1 MTPELKGYILLT
13 VIKLLVIFT
22 ITMVAV
28 AYMTLAERK
37 VSAWMQNRIG
47 PNRIGPGGLLQPV
60 ADGIKNLIKE
70 ETFPATANG
79 ALFFIAPCMA
89 FVPALIISS
98 VIPWAAPLPLYF
110 DFTLPILGQITH
122 AGTTPIAITDLP
134 VGFLYVLA
142 ITSLGVYGIALA
154 GWSSNSKYSLIG
166 GLRAAAQMV
175 SYEVAMGLSIVPVLL
190 LVGNVSFSALVEAQH
205 RTWYIVPLSLGFI
218 LFFVSGFAETNRA
231 PFDLPEAESELVAG
245 YHTEY
250 SAFKFSMF
258 FIAEYANVLTSCAM
272 TVSLFL
278 GGWDI
283 PFTAWDETPGLWQTL
298 ATGIVMAIKTSA
310 LIFVVMWVRWTLPRF
325 RYDQLMAL
333 GWKFMLPV
341 ALGYIVVVTSTLY
354 LFQNVLGWSP
364 ARTALLGLG
373 GVSAVLVFLLLV
385 VVDRGI
391 LLKGSG
397 PRRAERPLIA
407 GRMRPANVR
416 GGS

>member
-1 MTPELKGYILLT
+1 MTPELKGYALLS
-13 VIKLLVIFT
+13 VLKLLIIFT
-22 ITMVAV
+22 ITMVSV
-28 AYMTLAERK
+28 AYMTLLERK
-37 VSAWMQNRIG
+37 VSAWMQNRLG

-70 ETFPATANG
+70 ETFPKTASS
-79 ALFFIAPCMA
+79 ALFFLAPCMA
-89 FVPALIISS
+89 FVPALIISG
-98 VIPWAAPLPLYF
+98 VIPWAAPLPVTF
-110 DFTLPILGQITH
+110 DVTLPVIGEISH
-122 AGTTPIAITDLP
+122 SGTTPIAITDLP

-142 ITSLGVYGIALA
+142 ITSLGVYGIVLA

-175 SYEVAMGLSIVPVLL
+175 SYEVALGLSVVPVLL
-190 LVGNVSFSALVEAQH
+190 LVGTVSFSALVEAQH

-283 PFTAWDETPGLWQTL
+283 PFTRWDETPGLLQTL
-298 ATGIVMAIKTSA
+298 ATAIAMAVKTSM

-333 GWKFMLPV
+333 GWKVMLP
-341 ALGYIVVVTSTLY
+341 LGLVYIVVVTGTLY
-354 LFQNVLGWSP
+354 ILQNLLGWSGR
-364 ARTALLGLG
+364 AALLGLG
-373 GVSAVLVFLLLV
+373 GVSAVLVFLLVV

-397 PRRAERPLIA
+397 PRRADRPLIA
-407 GRMRPANVR
+407 GRLRPAAVR
-416 GGS
+416 GEV

>member
-1 MTPELKGYILLT
+1 MTPELKGFILLV

-37 VSAWMQNRIG
+37 ISAWMQNRLG
-47 PNRIGPGGLLQPV
+47 PNRIGYAGLLQPV

-98 VIPWAAPLPLYF
+98 IIPWAAPLPVTF
-110 DFTLPILGQITH
+110 DFTVPVLGQISH
-122 AGTTPIAITDLP
+122 SGTTPIAITDLP
-134 VGFLYVLA
+134 IGFLYVLA

-283 PFTAWDETPGLWQTL
+283 PFTSWDETPGLLQTL
-298 ATGIVMAIKTSA
+298 ATGFVMAMKTSA

-354 LFQNVLGWSP
+354 LLQNVLGWGSP
-364 ARTALLGLG
+364 RAVLLGLG
-373 GVSAVLVFLLLV
+373 GVSAVLLLFLLF

-397 PRRAERPLIA
+397 PRRTERPLIA

-416 GGS
+416 GGG

>member
-1 MTPELKGYILLT
+1 MTPELKGFILVAVL
-13 VIKLLVIFT
+13 KLLVIFSVT
-22 ITMVAV
+22 LVAV
-28 AYMTLAERK
+28 AYMTLLERK
-37 VSAWMQNRIG
+37 VSAWMQNRVG

-70 ETFPATANG
+70 ETLPLTANG
-79 ALFFIAPCMA
+79 ALFFLAPCMA
-89 FVPALIISS
+89 FVPALIISCI
-98 VIPWAAPLPLYF
+98 IPWAAPLPLTL
-110 DFTLPILGQITH
+110 DLTLPVIGQVTH
-122 AGTTPIAITDLP
+122 SGTTPIAITDLP

-175 SYEVAMGLSIVPVLL
+175 SYEVALGLSVVPVLL
-190 LVGNVSFSALVEAQH
+190 LAGNVSFSALVEAQH

-283 PFTAWDETPGLWQTL
+283 PFTRWDETPGLLQTL
-298 ATGIVMAIKTSA
+298 ATGIVMAIKTSL

-341 ALGYIVVVTSTLY
+341 ALGYIVVVTATLY
-354 LFQNVLGWSP
+354 VLQHVIGMTSMR
-364 ARTALLGLG
+364 AVLLGLG
-373 GVSAVLVFLLLV
+373 AVSAVLVFLLV
-385 VVDRGI
+385 VVIDRGI

-397 PRRAERPLIA
+397 PRRTDRPLIA
-407 GRMRPANVR
+407 GRLRPVTARVE
-416 GGS
+416 G

>member
-1 MTPELKGYILLT
+1 MTPELKGYILVSVL
-13 VIKLLVIFT
+13 KLLVIFT

-28 AYMTLAERK
+28 AYMTLMERK
-37 VSAWMQNRIG
+37 VSAWMQNRLG

-70 ETFPATANG
+70 ETFPTTASG

-89 FVPALIISS
+89 FVPALIISC
-98 VIPWAAPLPLYF
+98 VIPWAAPLPLTF
-110 DFTLPILGQITH
+110 DVTLPVLGQVTH

-154 GWSSNSKYSLIG
+154 GWASNSKYSLIG

-190 LVGNVSFSALVEAQH
+190 LVGNVSFSALVDAQH
-205 RTWYIVPLSLGFI
+205 RGWYIVPLSLGFI

-283 PFTAWDETPGLWQTL
+283 PFTSWDETPGVWQTL
-298 ATGIVMAIKTSA
+298 ATGAAMAVKTSA

-341 ALGYIVVVTSTLY
+341 ALGYIVVVTTTLY
-354 LFQNVLGWSP
+354 ALPRVAGITSPLGV
-364 ARTALLGLG
+364 LLGLAA
-373 GVSAVLVFLLLV
+373 VSAVLVFLLV
-385 VVDRGI
+385 VVLDRGI

-397 PRRAERPLIA
+397 PRRMDRPLLA
-407 GRMRPANVR
+407 GRMRPAAVR
-416 GGS
+416 GEG

>member
-1 MTPELKGYILLT
+1 MTPELKGFILVSVL
-13 VIKLLVIFT
+13 KLLAIFT

-28 AYMTLAERK
+28 AYMTLLERK
-37 VSAWMQNRIG
+37 VSAWMQNRLG

-89 FVPALIISS
+89 FIPALIISC
-98 VIPWAAPLPLYF
+98 VIPWAAPLPLAF
-110 DFTLPILGQITH
+110 DVTLPVLGQISH
-122 AGTTPIAITDLP
+122 SGTTPIAITDLP

-154 GWSSNSKYSLIG
+154 GWASNSKYSLIG

-175 SYEVAMGLSIVPVLL
+175 SYEVAMGLSVVPVLL

-205 RTWYIVPLSLGFI
+205 RGWYIVPLSLGFV

-283 PFTAWDETPGLWQTL
+283 PFTTWDETPGLLQTL
-298 ATGIVMAIKTSA
+298 ATGLAMALKTSA

-341 ALGYIVVVTSTLY
+341 ALGYIVVVTTSIYVL
-354 LFQNVLGWSP
+354 QNLLGITSP
-364 ARTALLGLG
+364 LGVLLGLG
-373 GVSAVLVFLLLV
+373 AVSALLLFLLLV

-407 GRMRPANVR
+407 GRMRPSAVR
-416 GGS
+416 GEV

>member
-1 MTPELKGYILLT
+1 MTPELKGFIIIAVL
-13 VIKLLVIFT
+13 KLLVIFT

-28 AYMTLAERK
+28 AYMTLLERK
-37 VSAWMQNRIG
+37 VSAWMQNRLR

-70 ETFPATANG
+70 ETFPKTANG

-89 FVPALIISS
+89 FVPALIISC
-98 VIPWAAPLPLYF
+98 VIPWAAPLPLTF
-110 DFTLPILGQITH
+110 DVTLPVIGQVTH
-122 AGTTPIAITDLP
+122 SGATPIAITDLP

-175 SYEVAMGLSIVPVLL
+175 SYEVAMGLSVVPVLL

-283 PFTAWDETPGLWQTL
+283 PFTTWDEQGGVLQTL
-298 ATGIVMAIKTSA
+298 ATGIVMAVKTSA

-333 GWKFMLPV
+333 GWKFLLPL
-341 ALGYIVVVTSTLY
+341 ALVYIVIVTSTLY
-354 LFQNVLGWSP
+354 ALQNLLGWSGR
-364 ARTALLGLG
+364 ASLLGLG
-373 GVSAVLVFLLLV
+373 GVSAVLVFLLFV

-407 GRMRPANVR
+407 GRMRPVAVR
-416 GGS
+416 GEG

>member
-1 MTPELKGYILLT
+1 MTPELKGYALLS
-13 VIKLLVIFT
+13 VLKLLIIFT
-22 ITMVAV
+22 ITMVSV
-28 AYMTLAERK
+28 AYMTLLERK
-37 VSAWMQNRIG
+37 VSAWMQNRLG

-70 ETFPATANG
+70 ETFPKTASS
-79 ALFFIAPCMA
+79 ALFFLAPCMA
-89 FVPALIISS
+89 FVPALIISG
-98 VIPWAAPLPLYF
+98 VIPWAAPLPVTF
-110 DFTLPILGQITH
+110 DVTLPVIGEISH
-122 AGTTPIAITDLP
+122 SGTTPIAITDLP

-142 ITSLGVYGIALA
+142 ISSLGVYGIVLA

-175 SYEVAMGLSIVPVLL
+175 SYEVALGLSVVPVLL

-283 PFTAWDETPGLWQTL
+283 PFTRWDETPGLLQTL
-298 ATGIVMAIKTSA
+298 ATAIAMAVKTSM

-333 GWKFMLPV
+333 GWKVMLP
-341 ALGYIVVVTSTLY
+341 LGLVYIVVVTGTLY
-354 LFQNVLGWSP
+354 ILQNLLGWSGR
-364 ARTALLGLG
+364 AALLGLG
-373 GVSAVLVFLLLV
+373 GVSAVLVFLLVV

-397 PRRAERPLIA
+397 PRRADRPLIA
-407 GRMRPANVR
+407 GRLRPAAVR
-416 GGS
+416 GEV

>member
-1 MTPELKGYILLT
+1 MTPELKGYILLSL
-13 VIKLLVIFT
+13 IKLLVIFS
-22 ITMVAV
+22 ITMVSV
-28 AYMTLAERK
+28 AYMTLLERK

-70 ETFPATANG
+70 ETFPSTANG
-79 ALFFIAPCMA
+79 ALFFLAPCMA
-89 FVPALIISS
+89 FVPALIISG
-98 VIPWAAPLPLYF
+98 VIPWAAPLPLNF
-110 DFTLPILGQITH
+110 DVMLPIIGQVSH
-122 AGTTPIAITDLP
+122 SGTTPIAITDLP

-190 LVGNVSFSALVEAQH
+190 LAGNVSFSALVEAQH

-283 PFTAWDETPGLWQTL
+283 PFTTWDETPGVWQTL
-298 ATGIVMAIKTSA
+298 STGLVMAVKTA
-310 LIFVVMWVRWTLPRF
+310 LLIFVVMWVRWTLPRF

-354 LFQNVLGWSP
+354 VLQNVLEMPS
-364 ARTALLGLG
+364 ARAVMLGLG
-373 GVSAVLVFLLLV
+373 GVSAVLVMLLLL

-391 LLKGSG
+391 LLRGSG

-407 GRMRPANVR
+407 GRMRPAAVR
-416 GGS
+416 GGR

>member
-1 MTPELKGYILLT
+1 MTPELKGFLL
-13 VIKLLVIFT
+13 VSVLKLLVIFT

-28 AYMTLAERK
+28 AYMTLMERK

-47 PNRIGPGGLLQPV
+47 PNRMGYAGLLQPV

-70 ETFPATANG
+70 ETFPATSNG

-98 VIPWAAPLPLYF
+98 VIPWAAPLPLNF
-110 DFTLPILGQITH
+110 DITLPILGKISH
-122 AGTTPIAITDLP
+122 SGTTPIAITDLP

-175 SYEVAMGLSIVPVLL
+175 SYEVAMGLSVVPVLL
-190 LVGNVSFSALVEAQH
+190 LVGNVSFSALVEGQH

-272 TVSLFL
+272 TVALFL

-283 PFTAWDETPGLWQTL
+283 PFTSWDETPGVLQTL
-298 ATGIVMAIKTSA
+298 ATGIAMALKTSA

-341 ALGYIVVVTSTLY
+341 ALGYIVVVTGTVYVLQYVVGMSTRG
-354 LFQNVLGWSP
+354 V
-364 ARTALLGLG
+364 LLGLG
-373 GVSAVLVFLLLV
+373 AVSAVLVFLLLV

-397 PRRAERPLIA
+397 PRRTDRPLIA
-407 GRMRPANVR
+407 GRLRPASARVD
-416 GGS
+416 G

>member
-1 MTPELKGYILLT
+1 MTPELKGFMLVSVL
-13 VIKLLVIFT
+13 KLLVIFT

-28 AYMTLAERK
+28 AYMTLLERK

-70 ETFPATANG
+70 ETFPATSNG

-89 FVPALIISS
+89 FVPALIISC
-98 VIPWAAPLPLYF
+98 VIPWAAPLPLHF
-110 DFTLPILGQITH
+110 DITLPILGQVTH
-122 AGTTPIAITDLP
+122 TGTTPIAITDLP

-175 SYEVAMGLSIVPVLL
+175 SYEVALGLSVVPVLL
-190 LVGNVSFSALVEAQH
+190 LVGNVSFSALVEGQH
-205 RTWYIVPLSLGFI
+205 RGWFIVPLSLGFI

-272 TVSLFL
+272 TVALFL

-283 PFTAWDETPGLWQTL
+283 PFTSWDETPGVLQTL
-298 ATGIVMAIKTSA
+298 ATGVAMALKTSA

-341 ALGYIVVVTSTLY
+341 ALGYIVVVTSTVY
-354 LFQNVLGWSP
+354 VLQYVMGMTS
-364 ARTALLGLG
+364 RGVLLGLG

-397 PRRAERPLIA
+397 PRRTDRPEIA
-407 GRMRPANVR
+407 GRLRPAPARVE
-416 GGS
+416 G

>member
-1 MTPELKGYILLT
+1 MTPELKGYALLS
-13 VIKLLVIFT
+13 VLKLLIIFT
-22 ITMVAV
+22 ITMVSV
-28 AYMTLAERK
+28 AYMTLLERK
-37 VSAWMQNRIG
+37 VSAWMQNRLG

-70 ETFPATANG
+70 ETFPKTASS
-79 ALFFIAPCMA
+79 ALFFLAPCMA
-89 FVPALIISS
+89 FVPALIISG
-98 VIPWAAPLPLYF
+98 VIPWAAPLPVTF
-110 DFTLPILGQITH
+110 DVTLPVIGEISH
-122 AGTTPIAITDLP
+122 SGSTPIAITDLP

-142 ITSLGVYGIALA
+142 ITSLGVYGIVLA

-175 SYEVAMGLSIVPVLL
+175 SYEVALGLSVVPVLL

-283 PFTAWDETPGLWQTL
+283 PFTRWDETPGLLQTL
-298 ATGIVMAIKTSA
+298 ATAIAMAVKTSM

-333 GWKFMLPV
+333 GWKVMLP
-341 ALGYIVVVTSTLY
+341 LGLVYIVVVTGTLY
-354 LFQNVLGWSP
+354 ILQNLLGWSGR
-364 ARTALLGLG
+364 AALLGLG
-373 GVSAVLVFLLLV
+373 GVSAVLVFLLVV

-397 PRRAERPLIA
+397 PRRADRPLIA
-407 GRMRPANVR
+407 GRLRPAAVR
-416 GGS
+416 GEV

>member
-1 MTPELKGYILLT
+1 MTPELKGYMLLV

-22 ITMVAV
+22 ITMVGV
-28 AYMTLAERK
+28 AYMTLMERK

-70 ETFPATANG
+70 ETFPTTANG

-98 VIPWAAPLPLYF
+98 VIPVGGTTAG
-110 DFTLPILGQITH
+110 DTSTSRCRSSGQISH
-122 AGTTPIAITDLP
+122 SGTTPIAITDLP

-142 ITSLGVYGIALA
+142 ITSLGVYGIVLA

-283 PFTAWDETPGLWQTL
+283 PFTTWDETPGILQTL
-298 ATGIVMAIKTSA
+298 ATGVAMAVKTSA

-341 ALGYIVVVTSTLY
+341 ALGLH
-354 LFQNVLGWSP
+354 
-364 ARTALLGLG
+364 
-373 GVSAVLVFLLLV
+373 
-385 VVDRGI
+385 
-391 LLKGSG
+391 
-397 PRRAERPLIA
+397 
-407 GRMRPANVR
+407 R
-416 GGS
+416 GGHRRRCTCCRTCSAGARPGP

>member
-1 MTPELKGYILLT
+1 MTPDLKGFILLS
-13 VIKLLVIFT
+13 VLKLLVIFT

-28 AYMTLAERK
+28 AYMTLMERK
-37 VSAWMQNRIG
+37 VSAWMQLRLG

-70 ETFPATANG
+70 ETFPAAASG
-79 ALFFIAPCMA
+79 ALFFLAPCMA
-89 FVPALIISS
+89 FVPALIISG
-98 VIPWAAPLPLYF
+98 VIPWAAPLPLNF
-110 DFTLPILGQITH
+110 DITLPILGEVSH

-154 GWSSNSKYSLIG
+154 GWASNSKYSLIG
-166 GLRAAAQMV
+166 GLRAAAQMI

-205 RTWYIVPLSLGFI
+205 RTWYIVPLSLGFL

-231 PFDLPEAESELVAG
+231 PFDMPEAESELVAG

-258 FIAEYANVLTSCAM
+258 FIAEYANVLTSCAL

-283 PFTAWDETPGLWQTL
+283 PFTRWDETPGIWQTL
-298 ATGIVMAIKTSA
+298 ATGGIMAVKTA
-310 LIFVVMWVRWTLPRF
+310 LLIFVVMWVRWTLPRF

-341 ALGYIVVVTSTLY
+341 ALGYIVVVTTTLY
-354 LFQNVLGWSP
+354 VLPRYTGLVSE
-364 ARTALLGLG
+364 RGVLLGVG
-373 GVSAVLVFLLLV
+373 AVSAVLLFLLLFV
-385 VVDRGI
+385 IDRGV

-397 PRRAERPLIA
+397 PRRAERPLVA
-407 GRMRPANVR
+407 GRMRPATVR
-416 GGS
+416 GDV

>member
-1 MTPELKGYILLT
+1 MTPEFKGFILVSVL
-13 VIKLLVIFT
+13 KLLVIFG
-22 ITMVAV
+22 ITLVAV
-28 AYMTLAERK
+28 AYMTLMERK
-37 VSAWMQNRIG
+37 VSAWMQNRLG
-47 PNRIGPGGLLQPV
+47 PNRVGPAGLLQPV

-70 ETFPATANG
+70 EIFPSTANG
-79 ALFFIAPCMA
+79 ALFFLAPCMA
-89 FVPALIISS
+89 FVPALIISGF
-98 VIPWAAPLPLYF
+98 IPWASPLPVSF
-110 DFTLPILGQITH
+110 DVTLPILGQVSH
-122 AGTTPIAITDLP
+122 SGTTPMSITDLP

-142 ITSLGVYGIALA
+142 ITSLGVYGLALA

-175 SYEVAMGLSIVPVLL
+175 SYEVALGLSVVPVLL
-190 LVGNVSFSALVEAQH
+190 LSGNVSFSVLVEAQH
-205 RTWYIVPLSLGFI
+205 RTWFIVPLSLGFV
-218 LFFVSGFAETNRA
+218 LFFVAGFAETNRA

-283 PFTAWDETPGLWQTL
+283 PFTNWDETPGLLQTV
-298 ATGIVMAIKTSA
+298 ATGIVMALKTST

-341 ALGYIVVVTSTLY
+341 ALCYIVVVTATLY
-354 LFQNVLGWSP
+354 VLQH
-364 ARTALLGLG
+364 LLGLTSTRAVLG
-373 GVSAVLVFLLLV
+373 GLGAVSAALLFLLV
-385 VVDRGI
+385 VVIDRGI

-397 PRRAERPLIA
+397 SRPTDSPLIA
-407 GRMRPANVR
+407 GRMRPATVR
-416 GGS
+416 GEG

>member
-1 MTPELKGYILLT
+1 MTPELKGYILVSVL
-13 VIKLLVIFT
+13 KLLVIFT

-28 AYMTLAERK
+28 AYMTLMERK

-47 PNRIGPGGLLQPV
+47 PNRMGYAGLLQPV

-70 ETFPATANG
+70 ETFPATSNG

-98 VIPWAAPLPLYF
+98 VIPWAAPLPLTF
-110 DFTLPILGQITH
+110 DFTLPILGQISH
-122 AGTTPIAITDLP
+122 SGTTPIAITDLP

-175 SYEVAMGLSIVPVLL
+175 SYEVAMGLSVVPVLL
-190 LVGNVSFSALVEAQH
+190 LVGNVSFSALVEGQH

-272 TVSLFL
+272 TVALFL

-283 PFTAWDETPGLWQTL
+283 PFTSWDETPGVLQTL
-298 ATGIVMAIKTSA
+298 ATGVAMAAKTSA

-341 ALGYIVVVTSTLY
+341 ALGYIVVVTSTVY
-354 LFQNVLGWSP
+354 VLQYVVGMS
-364 ARTALLGLG
+364 ARGVLLGLG

-397 PRRAERPLIA
+397 PRRTDRPLIG
-407 GRMRPANVR
+407 GRLRPASARVE
-416 GGS
+416 G

>member
-1 MTPELKGYILLT
+1 MTPEFKGFMLVAVL
-13 VIKLLVIFT
+13 KLLAIFT
-22 ITMVAV
+22 VTMVAV
-28 AYMTLAERK
+28 AYMTLLERK
-37 VSAWMQNRIG
+37 VSAWMQNRLG

-70 ETFPATANG
+70 ETFPSMAQG

-89 FVPALIISS
+89 FVPALIISC
-98 VIPWAAPLPLYF
+98 VIPWAAPLPLNF
-110 DFTLPILGQITH
+110 DVTLPVIGRISH
-122 AGTTPIAITDLP
+122 AGTTPMAITDLP

-175 SYEVAMGLSIVPVLL
+175 SYEVAMGLSVVPVLL

-283 PFTAWDETPGLWQTL
+283 PGTSWDETPGVWQTL
-298 ATGIVMAIKTSA
+298 ATGIVMAVKVSA

-341 ALGYIVVVTSTLY
+341 ALGYIVVVTTTLY
-354 LFQNVLGWSP
+354 LLQNVVGLTSTR
-364 ARTALLGLG
+364 AVMLGLA
-373 GVSAVLVFLLLV
+373 GVSAVLVFLLLL

-397 PRRAERPLIA
+397 PRRVERPLIA
-407 GRMRPANVR
+407 GRMRPAAVR
-416 GGS
+416 GEG

>member
-1 MTPELKGYILLT
+1 MTPELKGFIL
-13 VIKLLVIFT
+13 VSVVKLLAIFS

-28 AYMTLAERK
+28 AYMTLLERK
-37 VSAWMQNRIG
+37 VSAWMQNRLG
-47 PNRIGPGGLLQPV
+47 PNRVGPGGLLQPV

-70 ETFPATANG
+70 ETFPLTANG
-79 ALFFIAPCMA
+79 ALFFIAPVMA
-89 FVPALIISS
+89 FVPALIISGF
-98 VIPWAAPLPLYF
+98 IPWAAPLPLNF
-110 DFTLPILGQITH
+110 DVILPIIGQVSH
-122 AGTTPIAITDLP
+122 SGTTPIAITDLP

-142 ITSLGVYGIALA
+142 ITSLGVYGLALA
-154 GWSSNSKYSLIG
+154 GWASNSKYSLIG

-175 SYEVAMGLSIVPVLL
+175 SYEVAMGLSVVPVLL
-190 LVGNVSFSALVEAQH
+190 LAGNVSFSTVVEAQH
-205 RTWYIVPLSLGFI
+205 RSWFIVPLSLGFI

-283 PFTAWDETPGLWQTL
+283 PFTSWDEVPGVLQTL
-298 ATGIVMAIKTSA
+298 ATGIVMAAKTSM

-341 ALGYIVVVTSTLY
+341 ALGYIVVVTTTLY
-354 LFQNVLGWSP
+354 LLQHVAGMTSLR
-364 ARTALLGLG
+364 AVMLGLG
-373 GVSAVLVFLLLV
+373 GVSAVLLLLLLFV
-385 VVDRGI
+385 IDRGI

-397 PRRAERPLIA
+397 SRRTERPLIA
-407 GRMRPANVR
+407 GRMRPAAVR
-416 GGS
+416 GEV

>member
-1 MTPELKGYILLT
+1 MTPELKGYLL
-13 VIKLLVIFT
+13 VAIIKLLVIFT
-22 ITMVAV
+22 ITMVSV
-28 AYMTLAERK
+28 AYMTLLERK
-37 VSAWMQNRIG
+37 VSAWMQNRLG
-47 PNRIGPGGLLQPV
+47 PNRIGPGGLLQPI

-70 ETFPATANG
+70 ETFPRTANG
-79 ALFFIAPCMA
+79 ALFFVAPCMA
-89 FVPALIISS
+89 FIPALIISS
-98 VIPWAAPLPLYF
+98 VIPWAAPLPLNF
-110 DFTLPILGQITH
+110 DVTLPVIGQITH
-122 AGTTPIAITDLP
+122 SGTTPIAITDLP
-134 VGFLYVLA
+134 IGFLYVLA

-175 SYEVAMGLSIVPVLL
+175 SYEVAMGLSVVPVLL
-190 LVGNVSFSALVEAQH
+190 LAGNVSFSALVESQH
-205 RTWYIVPLSLGFI
+205 RMWYVVPLLLGFI
-218 LFFVSGFAETNRA
+218 LFIVSGFADTNRA

-272 TVSLFL
+272 TASLFL

-283 PFTAWDETPGLWQTL
+283 PFTSWDEAPGIAQTL
-298 ATGIVMAIKTSA
+298 ATGIVMAIKTSF
-310 LIFVVMWVRWTLPRF
+310 LVFVVMWVRWTLPRF

-341 ALGYIVVVTSTLY
+341 ALGYIVVVTGTLY
-354 LFQNVLGWSP
+354 ALEHVLGLGST
-364 ARTALLGLG
+364 RSVLLGLG
-373 GVSAVLVFLLLV
+373 GVSAALVFLLVV

-397 PRRAERPLIA
+397 PRRAERGGA
-407 GRMRPANVR
+407 FGGMRPVAARTEV
-416 GGS
+416 